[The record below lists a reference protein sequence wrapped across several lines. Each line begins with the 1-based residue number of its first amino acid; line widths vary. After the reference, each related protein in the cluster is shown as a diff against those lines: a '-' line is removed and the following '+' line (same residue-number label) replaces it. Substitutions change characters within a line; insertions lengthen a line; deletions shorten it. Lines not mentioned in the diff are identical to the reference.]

1 MTILLYP
8 TILLTGF
15 CLFFIVAPVCAITS
29 ILYLQTQENTSAG
42 IIGMTGHCFYI
53 PFLGAWLLFFGFNG
67 VSELLLLCS
76 VLLLFTIPHCVN
88 LHIANKSQSKN
99 LKYGA
104 IFGIISSLSA
114 TIGFFIFLYGIGI
127 SGV

>member
-1 MTILLYP
+1 MPFFHFAFI
-8 TILLTGF
+8 TGF

-29 ILYLQTQENTSAG
+29 ILYLQTQESTSAG
-42 IIGMTGHCFYI
+42 IIGMAGHCFYI
-53 PFLGAWLLFFGFNG
+53 PFLGAWLLFWGFNG
-67 VSELLLLCS
+67 YMELLLLS
-76 VLLLFTIPHCVN
+76 SALLLFAIPHCIN
-88 LHIANKSQSKN
+88 LYIACKNQSKK